1 MLFNI
6 TICERS
12 EQKILQLR
20 PELRHHF
27 QDFVVKIIMAKET
40 SWFFFRKMTL
50 LNLNMGLDMEFLFLF
65 LKRCSGG
72 RKIIS
77 SGRKYILSG
86 RHWAWAGA
94 GGGALSENVGY
105 ICAALKS
112 IISRLSAKASY
123 SLGYHFTHESQDQS
137 FLRVS
142 FSGHI
147 IFF

>member
-1 MLFNI
+1 
-6 TICERS
+6 
-12 EQKILQLR
+12 
-20 PELRHHF
+20 
-27 QDFVVKIIMAKET
+27 
-40 SWFFFRKMTL
+40 
-50 LNLNMGLDMEFLFLF
+50 MGLDMEFLFLF

-147 IFF
+147 IFFLVLKGMVSNLRPFATRFFRSQGSFFCQNAPFSAGEA